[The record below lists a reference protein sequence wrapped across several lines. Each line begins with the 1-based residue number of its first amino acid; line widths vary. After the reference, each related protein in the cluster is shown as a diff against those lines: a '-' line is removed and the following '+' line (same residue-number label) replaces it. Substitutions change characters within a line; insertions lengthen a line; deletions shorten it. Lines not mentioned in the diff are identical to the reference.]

1 MRAKLFEERVGETRL
16 LVGREGRFVL
26 LSRVSPAETA
36 VDGFEG
42 QRLGLE
48 ESLVVLRA
56 VERDSSD
63 VEAMQVG
70 RAEDLQLEVAWIVVA
85 LLCAHRADIL
95 LGKESLDAELL
106 ELQRSYQLP
115 FAAVLLAVDAN
126 SARERVVVGHE
137 VRDRLFKLKHL
148 IGVRGSLCDGERGG
162 IGEVPVAYFPVSN
175 AHRFE
180 NAELEVARAL

>member
-1 MRAKLFEERVGETRL
+1 MHLDALDRAQSRCARLLKDARYAHEHVERVRAKLLEERVGETRL

-70 RAEDLQLEVAWIVVA
+70 RAEDLQLEVARIVVA
-85 LLCAHRADIL
+85 
-95 LGKESLDAELL
+95 
-106 ELQRSYQLP
+106 QL
-115 FAAVLLAVDAN
+115 
-126 SARERVVVGHE
+126 
-137 VRDRLFKLKHL
+137 
-148 IGVRGSLCDGERGG
+148 
-162 IGEVPVAYFPVSN
+162 
-175 AHRFE
+175 
-180 NAELEVARAL
+180 